1 MTCWF
6 SGSVSGAP
14 EIYLGDVAPV
24 LIGIVAGRVMFDVE
38 HLASSNDLNEP
49 SSQMRECAIVAKRT

>member
-1 MTCWF
+1 
-6 SGSVSGAP
+6 
-14 EIYLGDVAPV
+14 VAPV
-24 LIGIVAGRVMFDVE
+24 LIGIVAGREMFDVE